1 MGKTPGNR
9 GRFPGYDVLGQAAHW
24 DRETR
29 KVVERRLGAAP
40 APRFFSREEEATCR
54 RLLDLLLAQDWQPTI
69 PVFEMVDARLA
80 EHKTD
85 GYHYQDMPPDGEA
98 WKTSLA
104 ALESLAHQ
112 HCGSVFHALSKEE
125 QVDLLESIRTADR
138 LGELPAKRTWSLWLR
153 YACSAFYAHPWAW
166 NEIGFGG
173 PAYPRGYKNV
183 GLGKREPWEVL
194 EVDAQSPVAWGERV
208 EKARLEQRLR
218 DRRQEPYVRHP
229 EAGG

>member
-1 MGKTPGNR
+1 MGRTPGNR

-24 DRETR
+24 DRQTGE
-29 KVVERRLGAAP
+29 VVERRLGPAP

-54 RLLDLLLAQDWQPTI
+54 CLLDLLLAQDREPRI

-80 EHKTD
+80 EHRTD
-85 GYHYQDMPPDGEA
+85 GYHYEDMPLDGEA
-98 WKTSLA
+98 WKASLA
-104 ALESLAHQ
+104 ALESLARQ
-112 HCGSVFHALSKEE
+112 RCRSVFHALSKEE
-125 QVDLLESIRTADR
+125 QVDLLESIRTGDR
-138 LGELPAKRTWSLWLR
+138 LGELRAKRTWSLWLR

-183 GLGKREPWEVL
+183 GLGKREPWEVA

-208 EKARLEQRLR
+208 EKARLEQRLQ
-218 DRRQEPYVRHP
+218 DRRHEPHVRHP
-229 EAGG
+229 EAEG